1 MKVVVDT
8 GNHIAA
14 LAAKL
19 AKPDVVAAYPITP
32 QTTIVE
38 KIAEYVAKGEFS
50 GDYICVESE
59 HSAMSA
65 CIGSSAT
72 GVRTFTA
79 TSAHGLLQMQ

>member
-1 MKVVVDT
+1 MEVVVDT

-38 KIAEYVAKGEFS
+38 KIAEYVK
-50 GDYICVESE
+50 
-59 HSAMSA
+59 
-65 CIGSSAT
+65 
-72 GVRTFTA
+72 R
-79 TSAHGLLQMQ
+79 